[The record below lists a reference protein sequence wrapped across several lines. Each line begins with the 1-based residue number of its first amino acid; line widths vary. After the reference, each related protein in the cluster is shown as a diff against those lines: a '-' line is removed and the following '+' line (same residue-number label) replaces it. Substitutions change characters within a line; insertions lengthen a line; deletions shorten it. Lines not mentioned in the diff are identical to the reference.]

1 MKIGQKGS
9 IPSGYELLVFR
20 LSSLLSLLVMSTKWN
35 NSGYGTT
42 VAVEQHMGLGGY
54 HKRSNGFHL
63 AFSASFLVS
72 LQGRLEGSTRLN
84 LGSCQELLSRGPL
97 CKSAWNHSANPH
109 EHYANPHENH
119 YIMEVAGYSPIL
131 ACTCFTS
138 KSKLKTPLLLTL
150 YLNFNCACDSNSMYL
165 LQRVLLN
172 IELSHRWYCKLWC
185 KSWTI

>member
-1 MKIGQKGS
+1 VKIGQKGS
-9 IPSGYELLVFR
+9 VPSAHELLIFR
-20 LSSLLSLLVMSTKWN
+20 LSSLLVMSTKWGQWN
-35 NSGYGTT
+35 NTWLW
-42 VAVEQHMGLGGY
+42 LGGY
-54 HKRSNGFHL
+54 HKRSNGFHV

-72 LQGRLEGSTRLN
+72 LQGRLEWSTRPN

-119 YIMEVAGYSPIL
+119 CIMEVAGYSPIL
-131 ACTCFTS
+131 ACTSFTS

-150 YLNFNCACDSNSMYL
+150 HLNFNCACDSNFMYL

-172 IELSHRWYCKLWC
+172 ILLSHRWYCKLWC